1 MLYQQC
7 GAFSLNFQLICRLS
21 AYFCAVLFVNSLM
34 LSMDNLTLFGKR
46 LRSIRGKR
54 SRAAIAEAAK
64 ISVGYLGEL
73 ERGEKWPALD
83 IIVELAKVL
92 AVSPAA
98 FFEFESEEVDPQ
110 IIRRRLMNILEK
122 QNVKQLQRISRVI
135 NTLSIG

>member
-1 MLYQQC
+1 
-7 GAFSLNFQLICRLS
+7 
-21 AYFCAVLFVNSLM
+21 
-34 LSMDNLTLFGKR
+34 MDNLTLFGKR